1 MKRPG
6 TLTFMAMIVVASL
19 LSLGLVSAASHARAS
34 ANVQTNEAGHAQTAS
49 GAQDQAFE
57 RARHRRCSLRTMEG
71 THGYSYSGTVF
82 GAGLIAAAGPITFDG
97 EGNLSATYS
106 VSLNGKPFEGAF
118 TGTYTVD
125 ADCTGTVTLH
135 LPLLGLTSKGSF
147 VIVNQGRETFFTG
160 TDPGVT
166 ITGVTKKL

>member
-1 MKRPG
+1 MKRTG

-19 LSLGLVSAASHARAS
+19 LSLGLISAASGAMAG
-34 ANVQTNEAGHAQTAS
+34 ANVQTKEADNAQMAS
-49 GAQDQAFE
+49 GAQDQALE

-71 THGYSYSGTVF
+71 THGYSYSGTIF
-82 GAGLIAAAGPITFDG
+82 GAGLIAAVGPITFDG
-97 EGNLSATYS
+97 EGNLSATYT
-106 VSLNGKPFEGAF
+106 VSLNGKSFEGAF

-125 ADCTGTVTLH
+125 ADCTGMITLH

-147 VIVNQGRETFFTG
+147 VIVNQSRERFFTG

>member
-1 MKRPG
+1 MNMKTIQTNQRYIFG
-6 TLTFMAMIVVASL
+6 LIIF
-19 LSLGLVSAASHARAS
+19 LGIGLASAASRATVG
-34 ANVQTNEAGHAQTAS
+34 ANIQTGEANNAQIAS
-49 GAQDQAFE
+49 GAQDHASG
-57 RARHRRCSLRTMEG
+57 ARHRRCSLRTMEG
-71 THGYSYSGTVF
+71 THGYSYNGLVF
-82 GAGLIAAAGPITFDG
+82 GAGAIATAGPITFDG
-97 EGNLSATYS
+97 EGHLSATYT

-135 LPLLGLTSKGSF
+135 LPLLRLTAKGNF

-166 ITGVTKKL
+166 ITGFTKRL